1 MKKVLLLIL
10 TMFCFSLYSQTK
22 GEKFAILKIGNKY
35 SKETITAAF
44 SKADMCGNFYV
55 SKPNDILLDD
65 GAVVR
70 FFPKTEQG
78 VSSNLNNECFVSDDF
93 KFEKIVWSIT
103 SNGYIA
109 KGYPVR
115 VNKNKYFIKE

>member
-22 GEKFAILKIGNKY
+22 GEKFTILKIGNKY
-35 SKETITAAF
+35 SKEAITAAF

-70 FFPKTEQG
+70 FFSKTEQG
-78 VSSNLNNECFVSDDF
+78 AASNLNNDCFVSDDF
-93 KFEKIVWSIT
+93 KFEKIVWSIS

-115 VNKNKYFIKE
+115 VNKNKSFIKE

>member
-10 TMFCFSLYSQTK
+10 TMFCISLYSQTK
-22 GEKFAILKIGNKY
+22 GEKFTILKIGNKY
-35 SKETITAAF
+35 SKETIVSAF

-55 SKPNDILLDD
+55 SKPNDIMLDD

-70 FFPKTEQG
+70 FFPKTELG
-78 VSSNLNNECFVSDDF
+78 TATNVNNECFVSDDV

-103 SNGYIA
+103 SSGTIA
-109 KGYPVR
+109 KGHPVR
-115 VNKNKYFIKE
+115 LNKNKSYIKE